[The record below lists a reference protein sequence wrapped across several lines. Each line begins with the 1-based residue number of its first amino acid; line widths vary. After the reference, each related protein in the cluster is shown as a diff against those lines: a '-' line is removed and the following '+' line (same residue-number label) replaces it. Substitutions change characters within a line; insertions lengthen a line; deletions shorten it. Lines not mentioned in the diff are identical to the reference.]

1 MSCVFR
7 RARRQRFM
15 SCVVRPSRSL
25 SKRSMHV
32 REGAHPPSTS
42 TTTPP
47 LNSEEVQESRSEAS
61 SLVRRVEANKAPP
74 VSFTLHDDARSA
86 ESVSSSSQEPSVRS
100 RKDLRRES
108 SWVSM
113 AQERVQRALSPG
125 RGSTISR
132 SPSTSPSM
140 FSPTPPP
147 KSIHGSLE
155 DVPQASGSSG
165 VIKGALTNFKRFSAL
180 PRTPS
185 VTSARAKSPEA
196 SPQVSPRHSK
206 DAPLPAIPAPLRR
219 RVPRP
224 RITAEWPDAMSCR
237 DVVTLRTPLERAAGY
252 ANKINELALYD
263 CGLTDWLQDRRYT
276 GGCAYS
282 CL

>member
-1 MSCVFR
+1 M
-7 RARRQRFM
+7 
-15 SCVVRPSRSL
+15 
-25 SKRSMHV
+25 
-32 REGAHPPSTS
+32 
-42 TTTPP
+42 
-47 LNSEEVQESRSEAS
+47 
-61 SLVRRVEANKAPP
+61 
-74 VSFTLHDDARSA
+74 
-86 ESVSSSSQEPSVRS
+86 SSSSQEPSVRS

-252 ANKINELALYD
+252 ANKIYELALYD